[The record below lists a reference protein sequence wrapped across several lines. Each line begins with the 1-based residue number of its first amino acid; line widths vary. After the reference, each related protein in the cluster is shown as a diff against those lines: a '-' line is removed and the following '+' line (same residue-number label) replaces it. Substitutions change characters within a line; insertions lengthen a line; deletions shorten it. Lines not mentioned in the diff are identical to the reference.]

1 MGRKAEELLDNPQ
14 IPEIGEMPDFVDDTP
29 YEKGLEMLSVLNGPQ
44 LQIMTRTNPRII
56 EASSVAYNLV
66 SEFHTEYL
74 AGFNDQNMRFA
85 VSLKGQG
92 RKEVVDIT
100 KGARNL
106 KSQDSRRNSKTYRDA
121 VPDED

>member
-1 MGRKAEELLDNPQ
+1 MGRSASDLLNNPQ

-29 YEKGLEMLSVLNGPQ
+29 YEKGLEMLSVLKGPQ

-56 EASSVAYNLV
+56 ESSSVAFNMV

-100 KGARNL
+100 KGAKNL
-106 KSQDSRRNSKTYRDA
+106 KNQNSERNTRTYRDA